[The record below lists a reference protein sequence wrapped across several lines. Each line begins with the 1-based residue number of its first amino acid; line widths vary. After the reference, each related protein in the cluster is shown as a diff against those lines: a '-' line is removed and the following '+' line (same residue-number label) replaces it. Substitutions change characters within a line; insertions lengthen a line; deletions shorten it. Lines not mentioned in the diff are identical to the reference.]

1 MFLALSVFVAQ
12 DREVQMSI
20 GLNLSL
26 NWHLNIFI
34 LSVQQSISLKS
45 RNLPFAGHDLGVPLS
60 VNLVITMECGVIMI
74 EKRHD
79 LSFRFD

>member
-26 NWHLNIFI
+26 NWHLIFSS
-34 LSVQQSISLKS
+34 SVQQSISLKS

-60 VNLVITMECGVIMI
+60 VNLVITMECGVIII